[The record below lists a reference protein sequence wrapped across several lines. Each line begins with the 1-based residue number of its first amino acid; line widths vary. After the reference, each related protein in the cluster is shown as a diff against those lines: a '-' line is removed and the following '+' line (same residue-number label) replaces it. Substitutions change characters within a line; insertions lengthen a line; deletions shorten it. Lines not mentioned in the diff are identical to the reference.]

1 MEVGR
6 NKAETGVGRL
16 QTETSP
22 IITLMKELCERKKK
36 TLMLKSLLKQFK
48 EDSLQSTCWKV
59 YGTKGKKKQEAVP
72 VVLVTSLHEV
82 SVRGHFLIR
91 LFYLIKKNS
100 SRNVKVDRQTQSAG
114 VPGEQEKD
122 GQQLSK

>member
-1 MEVGR
+1 
-6 NKAETGVGRL
+6 
-16 QTETSP
+16 
-22 IITLMKELCERKKK
+22 
-36 TLMLKSLLKQFK
+36 MLEGL
-48 EDSLQSTCWKV
+48 WN
-59 YGTKGKKKQEAVP
+59 KGKKKQEAVP